1 MIERAISVQQPYS
14 VGFRKLNSTYE
25 LRVIILLNNTEGGTL
40 WLKSLGVLLLM
51 RPLMKCE
58 QEYETLMTS
67 QAIKLAASETS
78 TSKMVEISGNGC

>member
-1 MIERAISVQQPYS
+1 
-14 VGFRKLNSTYE
+14 
-25 LRVIILLNNTEGGTL
+25 
-40 WLKSLGVLLLM
+40 M

-67 QAIKLAASETS
+67 QVIRLAASETS